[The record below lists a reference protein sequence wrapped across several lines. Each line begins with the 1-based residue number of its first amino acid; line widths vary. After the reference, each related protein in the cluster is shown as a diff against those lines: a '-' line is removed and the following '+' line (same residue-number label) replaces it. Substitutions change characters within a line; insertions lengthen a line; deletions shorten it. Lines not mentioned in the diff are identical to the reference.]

1 MALSFEQSRRI
12 GAENSIRTVKASTEA
27 ARPVV
32 DSDKDVDELAV
43 TKQTFTRSGNYTQY
57 DHKIHDLFLKKK
69 LEENQISSD
78 EYKYIVVGKEV

>member
-12 GAENSIRTVKASTEA
+12 VAENSIMTIEASMEA

-32 DSDKDVDELAV
+32 DSDEDVDELAV
-43 TKQTFTRSGNYTQY
+43 TEQTFTRSGNYAY
-57 DHKIHDLFLKKK
+57 RDHKMHDLFLKKK

>member
-1 MALSFEQSRRI
+1 MALSFEQSKRMVT
-12 GAENSIRTVKASTEA
+12 ENSIMTMEASTEA

-32 DSDKDVDELAV
+32 DFDEDVDELAV
-43 TKQTFTRSGNYTQY
+43 TEQTFTRSGNYTY
-57 DHKIHDLFLKKK
+57 RDKIHDLFLKKK